1 MKTILKK
8 YSYDDVLL
16 VPRKSSVTP
25 KKADISS
32 YLTEK
37 IKLRCPIISSPMD
50 TVTESKMAIKMAQ
63 LGAAGIIHKNMP
75 YEDQVKEI
83 KLVKAEAPLEGAT
96 LGLDGKLFVGI
107 SVSHSIKDEDIEK
120 LIAAGADAFC
130 LDSAHGHSANIINKA
145 KHIKESYPQVEL
157 IAGNVATVEGARALA
172 KAGVDAIRVGVGPG
186 AICTTRVVTGIGVP
200 QLSAVMDAVEGVKGT
215 KTKIIADGG
224 LKTSGDMAKALAA
237 GAHTV
242 MIGSMAAGTDEAP
255 GDRIFI
261 NDKPFK
267 MYRGMGSIG
276 AMKRGSGDRYGQDG
290 IKEAEKMVPEGVEGL
305 IKYKGHIEDAIMQYI
320 GGIKAS
326 FGYVGAPTIRDY
338 WERAVFV
345 EITAAGL
352 NESHPHSLD
361 SFETTANYGG
371 R

>member
-16 VPRKSSVTP
+16 VPRKSSILPKEVTIES
-25 KKADISS
+25 K
-32 YLTEK
+32 LTEK
-37 IKLRCPIISSPMD
+37 IKLQIPVIASPMD

-63 LGAAGIIHKNMP
+63 IGACAIIHKNMS
-75 YEDQVKEI
+75 YEEQIAEI
-83 KLVKAEAPLEGAT
+83 KKVKKAEVLEGST
-96 LGLDGKLFVGI
+96 LGLDGKLFAGI
-107 SVSHSIKDEDIEK
+107 SVSHSVTKEDASK
-120 LIAAGADAFC
+120 LVEAGADALC
-130 LDSAHGHSANIINKA
+130 LDSAHGHSKNILSKA
-145 KHIKESYPQVEL
+145 KMIKEWFPQIQL
-157 IAGNVATVEGARALA
+157 IAGNVATTEGARALA

-186 AICTTRVVTGIGVP
+186 AICTTRVVTGVGVP

-215 KTKIIADGG
+215 NTKIIADGG

-242 MIGSMAAGTDEAP
+242 MIGSMAAGTEEAP
-255 GDRIFI
+255 GERIFI

-276 AMKRGSGDRYGQDG
+276 AMKKGSGDRYGQDG
-290 IKEAEKMVPEGVEGL
+290 IKTAEKLVPEGVEGL
-305 IKYKGHIEDAIMQYI
+305 IKYKGHIGDAIHQYV
-320 GGIKAS
+320 GGLRAS
-326 FGYVGAPTIRDY
+326 FGYVGATNIRDF

-361 SFETTANYGG
+361 SFEKTTNYGG
-371 R
+371 K

>member
-16 VPRKSSVTP
+16 VPRKSSVAP
-25 KKADISS
+25 KLANIESK
-32 YLTEK
+32 LTEK
-37 IKLRCPIISSPMD
+37 ITLRVPIISSPMD

-63 LGAAGIIHKNMP
+63 LGAAGIIHKNMS
-75 YEDQVKEI
+75 YEDQVREI
-83 KLVKAEAPLEGAT
+83 KLVKKAKVTEGST

-107 SVSHSIKDEDIEK
+107 SVSHAIKDEDIEK
-120 LIAAGADAFC
+120 LIEAGADAFC
-130 LDSAHGHSANIINKA
+130 LDSAHGHSKNIIEKA
-145 KHIKESYPQVEL
+145 RHIKSNYPQVEL
-157 IAGNVATVEGARALA
+157 IAGNVATIEGARALA
-172 KAGVDAIRVGVGPG
+172 KVGVDAIRVGVGPG

-200 QLSAVMDAVEGVKGT
+200 QLSAVMDAVEGIKGT

-242 MIGSMAAGTDEAP
+242 MIGSMAAGTEEAP

-290 IKEAEKMVPEGVEGL
+290 VKEAEKMVPEGVEGL
-305 IKYKGHIEDAIMQYI
+305 VKYKGHIVDAVHQYI
-320 GGIKAS
+320 GGLKAS
-326 FGYVGAPTIRDY
+326 FGYVGANDIREF

-361 SFETTANYGG
+361 SFEKTANYGG
-371 R
+371 K